1 MFPRALTALAVC
13 IPLALSGCTVFR
25 SYQSELTETS
35 QYLASGNVDG
45 AIGLLE
51 ANNGGEHKDLL
62 YYLEKGELLRSRG
75 DFAGS
80 QAAWRQADQQV
91 YQWEEAVKADPG
103 RYLAEFS
110 AYLIND
116 KMRRYEG
123 YDYEK
128 VMLTA
133 QMALN
138 DLALNDFDSART
150 EIKKTHEREALIAE
164 LRDKE
169 YLEREEEAER
179 QGITTELKDLN
190 GYPVGALNSPE
201 VLGLKNSYQ
210 SAFSH
215 YLAGFVYEALGER
228 GLAAPGYR
236 KAAEL
241 RPETPLLEQ
250 ALLDL
255 DSPPPEADE
264 SDVLVVI
271 QSGFAPARDSVRIP
285 LPLPLDSGLVVS
297 TVSFPVLRDDNTTR
311 PPSDLL
317 IDGEA
322 AELTEL
328 GSIRAMSYR
337 ALLDDMPGIIL
348 RTTVRAVSRGVAQ
361 KQLNDNGNPWASL
374 AVGVMSTLTEGADE
388 RTWRTLPN
396 SIRVARLRLSRGEH
410 RLTLPT
416 AHGLAELDLKVERP
430 YQVIPVRVVAGQ
442 VFAHGAATRTPTPG
456 VPAVASTHMP

>member
-1 MFPRALTALAVC
+1 MHAWISPHRLAVSRIGRGRHAPPC
-13 IPLALSGCTVFR
+13 TYRPRGLHPLALSGCTVFR

-51 ANNGGEHKDLL
+51 ANNDGEDKDLL

-128 VMLTA
+128 VMLTT

-179 QGITTELKDLN
+179 QGVTTELKDLN
-190 GYPVGALNSPE
+190 GYPVGALN
-201 VLGLKNSYQ
+201 
-210 SAFSH
+210 
-215 YLAGFVYEALGER
+215 
-228 GLAAPGYR
+228 APRCWG
-236 KAAEL
+236 
-241 RPETPLLEQ
+241 
-250 ALLDL
+250 
-255 DSPPPEADE
+255 
-264 SDVLVVI
+264 
-271 QSGFAPARDSVRIP
+271 
-285 LPLPLDSGLVVS
+285 
-297 TVSFPVLRDDNTTR
+297 
-311 PPSDLL
+311 
-317 IDGEA
+317 
-322 AELTEL
+322 
-328 GSIRAMSYR
+328 
-337 ALLDDMPGIIL
+337 
-348 RTTVRAVSRGVAQ
+348 
-361 KQLNDNGNPWASL
+361 
-374 AVGVMSTLTEGADE
+374 
-388 RTWRTLPN
+388 
-396 SIRVARLRLSRGEH
+396 
-410 RLTLPT
+410 
-416 AHGLAELDLKVERP
+416 
-430 YQVIPVRVVAGQ
+430 
-442 VFAHGAATRTPTPG
+442 
-456 VPAVASTHMP
+456 